1 MLGEM
6 QQDIQKLKKDMA
18 DVRATER
25 SIAGALVRI
34 EGKLD
39 GLLDETTGA
48 ATKKQ
53 VGDLINNLVNK
64 IDDFTGIVTASR
76 DERKIA
82 DESFSGIQ
90 KTLQDHEARLIR
102 LEPKKS

>member
-1 MLGEM
+1 MMDEM
-6 QQDIQKLKKDMA
+6 KQDIQKLKKDMA

-39 GLLDETTGA
+39 GMVEDMS
-48 ATKKQ
+48 TKAQ
-53 VGDLINNLVNK
+53 VGDLIRK
-64 IDDFTGIVTASR
+64 IDDFTGLVIAAR
-76 DERKIA
+76 DERKIT
-82 DESFSGIQ
+82 DESISGIRL
-90 KTLQDHEARLIR
+90 TLQDHEARLIR

>member
-1 MLGEM
+1 MLDEM
-6 QQDIQKLKKDMA
+6 NQDMQKLKKDMA

-25 SIAGALVRI
+25 SIVGALVRI

-39 GLLDETTGA
+39 GLLDEVS
-48 ATKKQ
+48 TKAQ
-53 VGDLINNLVNK
+53 VGDLIQK
-64 IDDFTGIVTASR
+64 IDDFSGLVMASR
-76 DERKIA
+76 DERKIS

-90 KTLQDHEARLIR
+90 RTLQDHEARLIR

>member
-1 MLGEM
+1 MLDEM
-6 QQDIQKLKKDMA
+6 KQDIQKLKKDMA

-39 GLLDETTGA
+39 GLLDEVS
-48 ATKKQ
+48 TKTQ
-53 VGDLINNLVNK
+53 VGDLIKK
-64 IDDFTGIVTASR
+64 IDDFSGLVMATR
-76 DERKIA
+76 DERKIT
-82 DESFSGIQ
+82 DESISGIRQ
-90 KTLQDHEARLIR
+90 TLQDHEARLIR